1 MGMLD
6 DKVAIVTGVGSGMGR
21 SIALQFAAEGA
32 QLVLGARRESY
43 LEAVAA
49 EVREIG
55 HAPLVVPTDLSSEE
69 QCARI
74 VERACEQFGGVDV
87 FVQNGHHDG
96 DWTEVADADIADWR
110 HIMDVNFFGAF
121 AISQRAVS
129 SMTQRGGGRIVLV
142 NTGAIYSNPAR
153 LGAYAASKAAL
164 ASLARTMAVELGH
177 SGILVNSV
185 TLGPVQGENTT
196 RAIAPQG
203 TSDAERA
210 RLVEEKG
217 RALPLGHMP
226 TPDECAGAVL
236 FLASPLAAAITGQN
250 IVVNGGQW
258 VTA

>member
-1 MGMLD
+1 M
-6 DKVAIVTGVGSGMGR
+6 
-21 SIALQFAAEGA
+21 
-32 QLVLGARRESY
+32 
-43 LEAVAA
+43 
-49 EVREIG
+49 
-55 HAPLVVPTDLSSEE
+55 VPTDLSSEE

-96 DWTEVADADIADWR
+96 DWTEVADAAIADWR

-121 AISQRAVS
+121 AISQRAVP

-203 TSDAERA
+203 TSGRGTRA
-210 RLVEEKG
+210 ARRGEG
-217 RALPLGHMP
+217 
-226 TPDECAGAVL
+226 AGA
-236 FLASPLAAAITGQN
+236 AARAHAHARRVRRRGA
-250 IVVNGGQW
+250 VPG
-258 VTA
+258 VTAGGGDHGPEHRRERRPVGDRMTRRDA